1 MKQVLSRL
9 RSSNSLSERQQ
20 WILDFSALHR
30 AFRNKI
36 IILQHSMLY
45 QNEYKLSEELATI
58 ADLVVMLRERL
69 VNQKRS
75 TRSWF
80 VPWAYLSLRSKQT
93 FMSQNI
99 YYHSTIQLHY
109 DSTVIELQ
117 TTFSRRAEKA
127 SRSRARLERSRA
139 RSERS
144 RARSTKEWRENSQN
158 NITWVSR
165 RLSCSPSLW
174 SYCSKKHDIVNKE
187 QLCQC

>member
-20 WILDFSALHR
+20 WILNFSALHR

-45 QNEYKLSEELATI
+45 RNEYELSEELATI
-58 ADLVVMLRERL
+58 ADSVVMLRECL
-69 VNQKRS
+69 INQERS

-80 VPWAYLSLRSKQT
+80 VSWAYLSLWSKQT
-93 FMSQNI
+93 LMPQNI

-127 SRSRARLERSRA
+127 SRSRAC
-139 RSERS
+139 SERS

-158 NITWVSR
+158 NITWVSQ
-165 RLSCSPSLW
+165 RLSCSSSLR

-187 QLCQC
+187 RFCQC